1 MNKKILHIE
10 IQSADK
16 SLQGFEDTLLQIES
30 GKKVDPYFSIG
41 FESLP
46 QFAAVFTP
54 KRWELIG
61 VLKKSGAMS
70 IYQLAKLLKRHYRN
84 VHKDVTALMKWM
96 IIEKDEDSHVFIPW
110 DEIDMRLPLNN
121 GELKEAA

>member
-1 MNKKILHIE
+1 M
-10 IQSADK
+10 
-16 SLQGFEDTLLQIES
+16 TLT
-30 GKKVDPYFSIG
+30 FSIG

-46 QFAAVFTP
+46 QFATVFTP

-70 IYQLAKLLKRHYRN
+70 IYQLAKQLERHYRN
-84 VHKDVTALMKWM
+84 VHKDVTALMNWM
-96 IIEKDEDSHVFIPW
+96 IIEKNEEAHVFIPW
-110 DEIDMRLPLNN
+110 DEIDMRLPLNS